1 VHDDNEPPAQLGPA
15 VPAVSAATLGVWL
28 IQARDW
34 QRQGNPG
41 EAQAL
46 CRRILTVQPRHTEA
60 LNLLGMLLLQQ
71 GRLALAEQTIRQA
84 IQSALGDATAY
95 ANLGATLAAQRR
107 HEAAVAAFS
116 HALRLRADDADVQIQ
131 LGDAYRELG
140 QLAEAVMAWRQ
151 ASLLRPADPD
161 LHYRLG
167 LALAEQGQ
175 AEEAIAA
182 LEITRQGNPNHLQAI
197 TLLATLLHRQGR
209 IIDAGQVVGSAILDW
224 GATAAAETLL
234 RDWLMLT
241 PDDPVAQHFLTAWF
255 SQDIPPRAADAYVIR
270 LFDQYADQF
279 DEDLQGLQYRA
290 PELIAE
296 AIAATL
302 GPPDGTLEIL
312 DAGCGTGLCAPL
324 LWPYACHLTGVDLS
338 PGMVDKA
345 RQRGD
350 YDDLAVAELTAFLVE
365 RPAAYDLIA
374 SADTLVYF
382 GELGPVLT
390 AAAVALRPGGW
401 LAFTV
406 EAADAEVTPDG
417 FCLNRSGRYSHTA
430 DYVRQ
435 MLTLAGLTL
444 ATLDRVTLRLEYD
457 QPVAGW
463 LVMAARPATHPDGE
477 QAMP

>member
-1 VHDDNEPPAQLGPA
+1 MNEDDQSLTPSVTATPAPVANLGQ
-15 VPAVSAATLGVWL
+15 WL
-28 IQARDW
+28 TQAQDW
-34 QRQGNPG
+34 RRRGNPG

-46 CRRILTVQPRHTEA
+46 CRRILAVQPRHTEA
-60 LNLLGMLLLQQ
+60 LNLLGMLQLQQ
-71 GRLALAEQTIRQA
+71 GQPALAEQTFRQA
-84 IQSALGDATAY
+84 IQSALGDAAAY
-95 ANLGATLAAQRR
+95 ANFGAALAAQHRY
-107 HEAAVAAFS
+107 EEAVAAFS
-116 HALRLRADDADVQIQ
+116 HAIQLRAEDVDFHIQ
-131 LGDAYRELG
+131 LGDALRELG
-140 QLAEAVMAWRQ
+140 RL
-151 ASLLRPADPD
+151 ADPE

-167 LALAEQGQ
+167 SALAEWGQ

-182 LEITRQGNPNHLQAI
+182 LEITRQGNPHHSQAI
-197 TLLATLLHRQGR
+197 TLLVTLLHRQGR
-209 IIDAGQVVGSAILDW
+209 IVEAGQVVGSAMFQW

-234 RDWLMLT
+234 RDWLTLT

-255 SQDIPPRAADAYVIR
+255 GKDIPPRAADAYVIR

-279 DEDLQGLQYRA
+279 DEDLQGLEYRA

-324 LWPYACHLTGVDLS
+324 LRPYAHHLTGVDLS

-345 RQRGD
+345 RQRGG
-350 YDDLAVAELTAFLVE
+350 YEDLAVAELTAFLAE
-365 RPAAYDLIA
+365 RTASYDLIA

-390 AAAVALRPGGW
+390 AAAIALRPGGW

-406 EAADAEVTPDG
+406 EVADAEAAPDG
-417 FCLNRSGRYSHTA
+417 FHLNRSGRYSHTA
-430 DYVRQ
+430 AYVQ
-435 MLTLAGLTL
+435 QKLALASLTLVTL
-444 ATLDRVTLRLEYD
+444 ERVTLRLEYD

-463 LVMAARPATHPDGE
+463 LVMASRPAANSHDP
-477 QAMP
+477 QVRS